1 MADKKIMVDTSLLI
15 DYFRKTDKTNVRL
28 VNHFRNYKQ
37 LFISSITEFEVMN
50 GAKQLH
56 VEFWNGML
64 PKFTVLDFDS
74 KAARRAA
81 LITDQLKKKRK
92 TIDKPDLFIAATAI
106 AHGLEF
112 DTLNIKHF
120 IHIDGLLMLTKQN
133 GG

>member
-1 MADKKIMVDTSLLI
+1 MADKKLMFDTSLLI
-15 DYFRKTDKTNVRL
+15 DYFRKTDKNNARL

-50 GAKQLH
+50 GAKLLH

-64 PKFTVLDFDS
+64 PRFTVLDFDS
-74 KAARRAA
+74 KAATQAA
-81 LITDQLKKKRK
+81 AITAQLKTKRK
-92 TIDKPDLFIAATAI
+92 TIDKPDLFIAATAV
-106 AHGLEF
+106 AHSLDF

-120 IHIDGLLMLTKQN
+120 IHNDGLLMLAKQN